1 MINTIIALLVEK
13 GLFTEIEGEAF
24 AKRVREGTLPAD
36 YRSAARQVKQWL
48 EEVEKGL

>member
-1 MINTIIALLVEK
+1 MINTIIALLVAK
-13 GLFTEIEGEAF
+13 GLFTEEEGEAF

-36 YRSAARQVKQWL
+36 FHSASRQVKFWL